1 MKGVIV
7 LGIIAYM
14 AFYGIFAAYLI
25 TKRRIVKSLEQAA
38 KLLKPGMS
46 EKDVEQA
53 MMRYV
58 RFPNELST
66 YDRPWGDVLIKSYS
80 VKCHGLVLIPVPIAI
95 GNRAVCVQLYF
106 RDDVLAHSSICS
118 F

>member
-1 MKGVIV
+1 MKGVLIF
-7 LGIIAYM
+7 GIIAYM
-14 AFYGIFAAYLI
+14 AFYAVFAAYVI

-38 KLLKPGMS
+38 KLLKPGMT

-80 VKCHGLVLIPVPIAI
+80 VKCPGIVLIPVPIVI

-106 RDDVLAHSSICS
+106 RDGVLDHNSICT

>member
-1 MKGVIV
+1 MKGLIIF
-7 LGIIAYM
+7 GIIAYM

-25 TKRRIVKSLEQAA
+25 TKRSIVKSLEQAA
-38 KLLKPGMS
+38 KLLKPGMT

-80 VKCHGLVLIPVPIAI
+80 VKCPGIVLIPVPIVI

-106 RDDVLAHSSICS
+106 RDGVLAHSSICS

>member
-1 MKGVIV
+1 MKGVLIF
-7 LGIIAYM
+7 GIIAYM
-14 AFYGIFAAYLI
+14 AFYAVFAAYVI

-38 KLLKPGMS
+38 KLLKLGMT

-66 YDRPWGDVLIKSYS
+66 YDRPCGDVLIKSYS
-80 VKCHGLVLIPVPIAI
+80 VKCPGIVLIPVPIVI

-106 RDDVLAHSSICS
+106 RDGVLEHNSICT

>member
-1 MKGVIV
+1 MKGVIIF
-7 LGIIAYM
+7 GIIAYM
-14 AFYGIFAAYLI
+14 VFYGIFAAYLI

-66 YDRPWGDVLIKSYS
+66 YDRLWGDVLIKSYA
-80 VKCHGLVLIPVPIAI
+80 VKCPGLVLIPVPIVF
-95 GNRAVCVQLYF
+95 GNRAAYVQLCF
-106 RDDVLAHSSICS
+106 RDGVLENSSICS

>member
-1 MKGVIV
+1 MKGLIIF
-7 LGIIAYM
+7 GIIAYM

-66 YDRPWGDVLIKSYS
+66 YDRPWGDVMIKSYS
-80 VKCHGLVLIPVPIAI
+80 VKCPGLVLIPVPIAV

-106 RDDVLAHSSICS
+106 RDGVLEHSSICS